1 MGRAKIAEEY
11 GATHHPLKIV
21 AITDGAKAMRGRL
34 VASFGMAITLILDW
48 YHLGKKVTEL
58 MSRIASNK
66 QEQALHLQC
75 IFRPLWRGQVTEVV
89 EYLNTQVRARNP
101 ER

>member
-1 MGRAKIAEEY
+1 VGRAKIAEEY

-21 AITDGAKAMRGRL
+21 AIT
-34 VASFGMAITLILDW
+34 LILDW

-58 MSRIASNK
+58 MSMIASNK
-66 QEQALHLQC
+66 QEQELHLQC
-75 IFRPLWRGQVTEVV
+75 IFRHLWRGQVTEVV